1 MAVFREIT
9 VGQESQ
15 STIDKHCL
23 LWHFTVFSKPYS
35 EPKSD
40 APCTGLLVRQVSIVF
55 FGMFTLTSVSLEVGL
70 DLMAECM
77 AHTPRRI
84 ALLRDATLAGLLWHG
99 LIWPLTKREEVND
112 VCVSC

>member
-1 MAVFREIT
+1 MAVFQEIT

-23 LWHFTVFSKPYS
+23 LRPFTVFSEPYS

-40 APCTGLLVRQVSIVF
+40 APSTELLVRQFSIVF
-55 FGMFTLTSVSLEVGL
+55 FGMFTLTSVSFGVGF

-77 AHTPRRI
+77 AKP
-84 ALLRDATLAGLLWHG
+84 
-99 LIWPLTKREEVND
+99 E
-112 VCVSC
+112 